1 MSRMVLF
8 FLATADFCGSFK
20 QAYFLGGGTNERPVT
35 DHVTSGPMRG
45 LKKLHP
51 MTKSSRH
58 TDGHGD
64 SMTEL
69 AQWGQF
75 NENEEKRGRKL
86 RKKKV

>member
-1 MSRMVLF
+1 
-8 FLATADFCGSFK
+8 
-20 QAYFLGGGTNERPVT
+20 
-35 DHVTSGPMRG
+35 
-45 LKKLHP
+45 

-64 SMTEL
+64 SMTEF